1 MKTTWIAAIALLPTL
16 VFAQTETTVESN
28 LITTSAKGI
37 DARIVLYDIFKQTQK
52 NFVTEVGMNYPLY
65 LNLCNVP
72 FDEAITLICKMI
84 GVTHRVE
91 NNVYIFFKPKAG
103 AQNPYPILT
112 MPGSQTP
119 STPKPLD
126 PKTLDKKLTIRMEM
140 QDLKTVVAEI
150 GKQTGTTI
158 ELGPEVRK
166 LKLNAFLINTSLR
179 FALNSITQ
187 SAGLMYTLTDK
198 GTILIFDP
206 EAAKSKSS

>member
-1 MKTTWIAAIALLPTL
+1 MNTKWIAALALLPTFA
-16 VFAQTETTVESN
+16 FAQTETTTENN
-28 LITTSAKGI
+28 LITTTAKGI
-37 DARIVLYDIFKQTQK
+37 DARVVLYDIFKQTQK

-72 FDEAITLICKMI
+72 FEEAIAVICKMI

-91 NNVYIFFKPKAG
+91 NNIYIFFKQKLGTPAT
-103 AQNPYPILT
+103 YPILT
-112 MPGSQTP
+112 MPGTP
-119 STPKPLD
+119 APKPLD
-126 PKTLDKKLTIRMEM
+126 PKTLDKKLTIRMEL
-140 QDLKTVVAEI
+140 QELKAVVAEI

-187 SAGLMYTLTDK
+187 SAGLVYTLTDK
-198 GTILIFDP
+198 GTILISAPD
-206 EAAKSKSS
+206 ATKTK